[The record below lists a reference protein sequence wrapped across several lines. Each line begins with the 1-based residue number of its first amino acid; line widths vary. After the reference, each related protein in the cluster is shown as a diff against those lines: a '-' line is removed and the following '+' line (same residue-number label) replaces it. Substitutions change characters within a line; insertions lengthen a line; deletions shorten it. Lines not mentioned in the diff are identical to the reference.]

1 MTSAG
6 PPASADSPGAALI
19 AQIASGG
26 DRELLRLAARGLLP
40 VAPAELIPL
49 QVSLARGDDPELAG
63 EAAGALKAVDPR
75 VVSHYLE
82 RDAGPVETAYFALEV
97 GTASAVSPVLRR
109 RDVSRQLL
117 RELAHRLP
125 PDLQEVLLL
134 RQDAIV
140 EDPAILDALAEN
152 PDLSNY
158 ARRRIGEYREHL
170 LPRAAGAE
178 PGPLRR
184 AEGFEEADDVASAVA
199 IAEVR
204 ARAAPLGEVDDV
216 TGLTEGQI
224 RLLPVPVRLHLT
236 RGAQRLL
243 RGILLRDPHPQVAM
257 AVLKFNPISDQE
269 VEQIAASRL
278 VVTEVFE
285 EISHRRHWI
294 SKPAISRT
302 LAFNP
307 RVPVAIALRLVPR
320 LPVRDLRLLSR
331 DHNVADPVRA
341 LAQRLY
347 TIKRL

>member
-6 PPASADSPGAALI
+6 PPNSAGSPGAALI

-40 VAPAELIPL
+40 VAPEELIPL
-49 QVSLARGDDPELAG
+49 QVSLATGDDPELAR
-63 EAAGALKAVDPR
+63 EAGGALKAVDPR
-75 VVSHYLE
+75 VVSNFLE
-82 RDAGPVETAYFALEV
+82 RDAGAVEMAYFALEV

-109 RDVSRQLL
+109 RDVSRPLL
-117 RELAHRLP
+117 RDLASRLP

-140 EDPAILDALAEN
+140 EAPEILDALAEN
-152 PDLSNY
+152 PGLTNY

-170 LPRAAGAE
+170 LPREPPLE

-184 AEGFEEADDVASAVA
+184 AEEIEEADDAVSAAA

-204 ARAAPLGEVDDV
+204 TKVAPRGEKEDV

-236 RGAQRLL
+236 RGSPRLL
-243 RGILLRDPHPQVAM
+243 RGILLRDAHPQVAL
-257 AVLKFNPISDQE
+257 AVLKTNPVSDQE
-269 VEQIAASRL
+269 VEQIASSRL
-278 VVTEVFE
+278 VVPEVFE
-285 EISHRRHWI
+285 EISHRRQWI
-294 SKPAISRT
+294 SKPAISRA
-302 LAFNP
+302 LVFNP

-320 LPVRDLRLLSR
+320 LGVRDLRMLSR

-347 TIKRL
+347 RIKRL